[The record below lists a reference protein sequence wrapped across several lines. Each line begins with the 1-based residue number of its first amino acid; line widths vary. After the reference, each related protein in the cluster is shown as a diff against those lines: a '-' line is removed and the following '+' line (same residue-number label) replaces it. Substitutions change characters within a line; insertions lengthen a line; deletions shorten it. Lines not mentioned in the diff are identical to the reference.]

1 MIGIVDYGLGNI
13 RAFENI
19 YKLLGKKIKI
29 IRNPHDFNSVEKL
42 ILPGVGSFDWALEK
56 LEQSGLKDNLIK
68 NVQDKKKPILGICV
82 GMQIMATFSEEGKRR
97 GLNWIPGNV
106 RRFELSDPKLTP
118 IPQIGWNKVS
128 MNKNLIAKGL
138 KNSKFYFLHS
148 YYYSP
153 ENSDYIFAKTEY
165 DSEFASGI
173 NKENIFGVQFHP
185 EKSHDDGIRLLKNF
199 SEI

>member
-19 YKLLGKKIKI
+19 YKLLEKKIKI
-29 IRNPHDFNSVEKL
+29 ITNPEDFNSVDKI

-56 LEQSGLKDNLIK
+56 LDQSGLKDNLIK
-68 NVQDKKKPILGICV
+68 NVQDYKKPILGVCV
-82 GMQIMATFSEEGKRR
+82 GMQIMATFSEEGNRK

-106 RRFELSDPKLTP
+106 KRFELSNPQLTP
-118 IPQIGWNKVS
+118 LPQIGWNQVS
-128 MNKNLIAKGL
+128 MKENSIGTGL

-153 ENSDYIFAKTEY
+153 ESSDHIFAKTKY
-165 DSEFASGI
+165 NLEFASGI

-185 EKSHDDGIRLLKNF
+185 EKSHDNGIRLLKNF